1 MAKNKKLIVGNLEIS
16 IQSQNQEDYI
26 CLTDMIKAK
35 DGDFFVSDWLRN
47 ANTLEFLAAW
57 ENLNNENFN
66 YGEFAIIRNQSGIN
80 SYKISVKEWIEKTN
94 ANGIYATTGRYGGT
108 YAHKDIAFNFGMWI
122 SPKFQLFIIK
132 EYQRLKEVENN
143 ALNIEWDAKRVF
155 SKMNYKLHTD
165 AIQNHVIPKGNYTKD
180 KEWLAYADE
189 ADMLNI
195 IVFGCTAKEWREANM
210 DKHLAGE
217 NIRDMASINELL
229 ILANLESLNS
239 ILMQSGASKETRFN
253 ALKQTAQSQLA
264 SFDKTDKLK
273 FIKKTSNDIYLE
285 SKGLPQIEK
294 KDDTK

>member
-1 MAKNKKLIVGNLEIS
+1 
-16 IQSQNQEDYI
+16 
-26 CLTDMIKAK
+26 
-35 DGDFFVSDWLRN
+35 
-47 ANTLEFLAAW
+47 
-57 ENLNNENFN
+57 
-66 YGEFAIIRNQSGIN
+66 
-80 SYKISVKEWIEKTN
+80 
-94 ANGIYATTGRYGGT
+94 
-108 YAHKDIAFNFGMWI
+108 
-122 SPKFQLFIIK
+122 
-132 EYQRLKEVENN
+132 
-143 ALNIEWDAKRVF
+143 
-155 SKMNYKLHTD
+155 
-165 AIQNHVIPKGNYTKD
+165 
-180 KEWLAYADE
+180 
-189 ADMLNI
+189 MLNI